1 MYVQQGYIVCD
12 LIFFMQKIHSTSN
25 SVIGILE
32 NVDISKIKPF
42 KYYYRNNLEDDLHE
56 LCYSIKEKG
65 LLQPIIVRMVEDSM
79 YEIVAGT
86 RRYNA
91 CKMLGWR
98 KILCHVVELDDK
110 DAFEV
115 SLIENIHSK
124 NLNPIDEARAFKD
137 YVTTYGWGGISDL
150 ATKLGKSA
158 SYVDKRIRMLT
169 FPDAII
175 ESISS
180 NNLKPSLAEELLP
193 IKDQEYQSKLAELI
207 KKRKLS
213 SRQIR
218 MLKDELKHS
227 ENPEEIFDF
236 QTKIID
242 VDSRTQKSFDKAII
256 AIRVAMNKLASI
268 IGDVEDNWTVYEIL
282 MQHKN
287 MLHSQIDILIKEKR
301 KI

>member
-1 MYVQQGYIVCD
+1 VQR
-12 LIFFMQKIHSTSN
+12 IHSTSN
-25 SVIGILE
+25 SINGLLDNI
-32 NVDISKIKPF
+32 DISKIKPF
-42 KYYYRNNLEDDLHE
+42 RYSYRTNINEDLLE

-65 LLQPIIVRMVEDSM
+65 LLHPIIVRMIDDGEG

-98 KILCHVVELDDK
+98 KILSHVVELDNK

-124 NLNPIDEARAFKD
+124 NLNPIEEARAFQD
-137 YVTTYGWGGISDL
+137 YVTNYGWGGISDL
-150 ATKLGKSA
+150 AARLGKSIG
-158 SYVDKRIRMLT
+158 YVDRRIRLLDLPT
-169 FPDAII
+169 DVVKSLSAGSLSA
-175 ESISS
+175 SIGD
-180 NNLKPSLAEELLP
+180 ELLP
-193 IKDQEYQSKLAELI
+193 LKEKEQQSKLAELI

-213 SRQIR
+213 SRQVR
-218 MLKDELKHS
+218 ELKTEMKNS
-227 ENPEEIFDF
+227 DDPYDVLDF

-242 VDSRTQKSFDKAII
+242 IDAKTQKSFDKAII

-268 IGDVEDNWTVYEIL
+268 IEDVDNWTVYEML
-282 MQHKN
+282 LQHKN
-287 MLHSQIDILIKEKR
+287 MLHNQIDILYKEKK

>member
-1 MYVQQGYIVCD
+1 
-12 LIFFMQKIHSTSN
+12 MQKIHSTSN
-25 SVIGILE
+25 SVMGVLE

-42 KYYYRNNLEDDLHE
+42 KYYYRNNLHEDMHE

-65 LLQPIIVRMVEDSM
+65 LLQPIIVRMTDDLK

-115 SLIENIHSK
+115 SLMENIHSK

-137 YVTTYGWGGISDL
+137 YVSTYGWGGISEL

-158 SYVDKRIRMLT
+158 SYIDKRIRMLT
-169 FPDAII
+169 FPDTII
-175 ESISS
+175 QSIS
-180 NNLKPSLAEELLP
+180 NNEIKPSLAEELLP
-193 IKDQEYQSKLAELI
+193 IKEKEHQSKLAELI

-213 SRQIR
+213 SRQVR
-218 MLKDELKHS
+218 MLKDEMKNS
-227 ENPEEIFDF
+227 EHPEEIFDF
-236 QTKIID
+236 TTKIVDID
-242 VDSRTQKSFDKAII
+242 ARTQKSFDKAII
-256 AIRVAMNKLASI
+256 AVRVAMNKLASI
-268 IGDVEDNWTVYEIL
+268 IEDVEDNWTVYEIL

-287 MLHSQIDILIKEKR
+287 MLHGQIDILLKEKR

>member
-1 MYVQQGYIVCD
+1 
-12 LIFFMQKIHSTSN
+12 MQKIHSTSN
-25 SVIGILE
+25 SVIGVLE

-42 KYYYRNNLEDDLHE
+42 KYYYRNNSQEDMHE

-65 LLQPIIVRMVEDSM
+65 LLQPIIVRMTDDLK

-115 SLIENIHSK
+115 SLMENIHSK

-137 YVTTYGWGGISDL
+137 YVSTYGWGGISEL

-158 SYVDKRIRMLT
+158 SYIDKRIRMLT
-169 FPDAII
+169 FPETII
-175 ESISS
+175 ESIS
-180 NNLKPSLAEELLP
+180 NNEIKPSLAEELLP
-193 IKDQEYQSKLAELI
+193 IKEKEHQSKLAELI

-213 SRQIR
+213 SRQVR
-218 MLKDELKHS
+218 MLKDEMKNS
-227 ENPEEIFDF
+227 EHPEEIFDF
-236 QTKIID
+236 TTKIVDID
-242 VDSRTQKSFDKAII
+242 ARTQKSFDKAII
-256 AIRVAMNKLASI
+256 AVRVAMNKLASI
-268 IGDVEDNWTVYEIL
+268 IEDVEDNWTVYEIL

-287 MLHSQIDILIKEKR
+287 MLHSQIDILLKEKK

>member
-1 MYVQQGYIVCD
+1 
-12 LIFFMQKIHSTSN
+12 MQKIHSTSN
-25 SVIGILE
+25 SVIGVLE

-42 KYYYRNNLEDDLHE
+42 KYYYRNNLHEDMHE

-65 LLQPIIVRMVEDSM
+65 LLQPIIVRMTDDSK

-115 SLIENIHSK
+115 SLMENIHSK

-137 YVTTYGWGGISDL
+137 YVSTYGWGGISEL

-158 SYVDKRIRMLT
+158 SYIDKRIRMLT
-169 FPDAII
+169 FPENII
-175 ESISS
+175 QSIS
-180 NNLKPSLAEELLP
+180 NNEIKPSLAEELLP
-193 IKDQEYQSKLAELI
+193 IKEKEHQSKLAELI

-213 SRQIR
+213 SRQVR
-218 MLKDELKHS
+218 MLKDEMKNS
-227 ENPEEIFDF
+227 EHPEEIFDF
-236 QTKIID
+236 TTKIVDID
-242 VDSRTQKSFDKAII
+242 ARTQKSFDKAII
-256 AIRVAMNKLASI
+256 AVRVAMNKLAYI
-268 IGDVEDNWTVYEIL
+268 IEDVEDNWTVYEIL

-287 MLHSQIDILIKEKR
+287 MLHSQIDILLKEKK

>member
-1 MYVQQGYIVCD
+1 MQQGYIVCNR
-12 LIFFMQKIHSTSN
+12 IFHMQKIHSTSN
-25 SVIGILE
+25 SVIGVLE

-42 KYYYRNNLEDDLHE
+42 KYYYRNNLHEDMHE

-65 LLQPIIVRMVEDSM
+65 LLQPIIVRMTDDSK

-115 SLIENIHSK
+115 SLMENIHSK

-137 YVTTYGWGGISDL
+137 YVSTYGWGGISEL

-158 SYVDKRIRMLT
+158 SYIDKRIRMLT
-169 FPDAII
+169 FPETII
-175 ESISS
+175 ESIS
-180 NNLKPSLAEELLP
+180 NNEIKPSLAEELLP
-193 IKDQEYQSKLAELI
+193 IKEKEHQSKLAELI

-213 SRQIR
+213 SRQVR
-218 MLKDELKHS
+218 MLKDEMKNS
-227 ENPEEIFDF
+227 EHPEEIFDF
-236 QTKIID
+236 QTKIVDID
-242 VDSRTQKSFDKAII
+242 ARTQKSFDKAII
-256 AIRVAMNKLASI
+256 AVRVAMNKLAYI
-268 IGDVEDNWTVYEIL
+268 IEDVEDNWAVYEIL

-287 MLHSQIDILIKEKR
+287 MLHSQIDILIKEKK

>member
-1 MYVQQGYIVCD
+1 MQQGYIVCNR
-12 LIFFMQKIHSTSN
+12 IFHMQKIHSTSN
-25 SVIGILE
+25 SVIGVLE

-42 KYYYRNNLEDDLHE
+42 KYYYRNNLHEDMHE

-65 LLQPIIVRMVEDSM
+65 LLQPIIVRMTDDSK

-115 SLIENIHSK
+115 SLMENIHSK

-137 YVTTYGWGGISDL
+137 YVSTYGWGGISEL

-158 SYVDKRIRMLT
+158 SYIDKRIRMLT
-169 FPDAII
+169 FPETII
-175 ESISS
+175 ESIS
-180 NNLKPSLAEELLP
+180 NNEIKPSLAEELLP
-193 IKDQEYQSKLAELI
+193 IKEKEHQSKLAELI

-213 SRQIR
+213 SRQVR
-218 MLKDELKHS
+218 MLKDEMKNS
-227 ENPEEIFDF
+227 EHPEEIFDF
-236 QTKIID
+236 QTKIVDID
-242 VDSRTQKSFDKAII
+242 ARTQKSFDKAII
-256 AIRVAMNKLASI
+256 AVRVAMNKLASI
-268 IGDVEDNWTVYEIL
+268 IEDVEDNWTVYEIL

-287 MLHSQIDILIKEKR
+287 MLHSQIDILIKEKK

>member
-1 MYVQQGYIVCD
+1 MQQGYIVCNR
-12 LIFFMQKIHSTSN
+12 IFYMQKIHSTSN
-25 SVIGILE
+25 SVIGVLE

-42 KYYYRNNLEDDLHE
+42 KYYYRNNLHEDMHE

-65 LLQPIIVRMVEDSM
+65 LLQPIIVRMTDDSK

-115 SLIENIHSK
+115 SLMENIHSK

-137 YVTTYGWGGISDL
+137 YVSTYGWGGISEL

-158 SYVDKRIRMLT
+158 SYIDKRIRMLT
-169 FPDAII
+169 FPENII
-175 ESISS
+175 QSIS
-180 NNLKPSLAEELLP
+180 NNEIKPSLAEELLP
-193 IKDQEYQSKLAELI
+193 IKEKEHQSKLAELI

-213 SRQIR
+213 SRQVR
-218 MLKDELKHS
+218 MLKDEMKNS
-227 ENPEEIFDF
+227 EHPEEIFDF
-236 QTKIID
+236 TTKIVDID
-242 VDSRTQKSFDKAII
+242 ARTQKSFDKAII
-256 AIRVAMNKLASI
+256 AVRVAMNKLASI
-268 IGDVEDNWTVYEIL
+268 IEDVEDNWTVYEIL

-287 MLHSQIDILIKEKR
+287 MLHSQIDILLKEKK

>member
-1 MYVQQGYIVCD
+1 
-12 LIFFMQKIHSTSN
+12 MQKIHSTSN
-25 SVIGILE
+25 SVIGVLE

-42 KYYYRNNLEDDLHE
+42 KYYYRNNLHEDMHE

-65 LLQPIIVRMVEDSM
+65 LLQPIIVRMTDDSK

-115 SLIENIHSK
+115 SLMENIHSK

-137 YVTTYGWGGISDL
+137 YVSTYGWGGISEL

-158 SYVDKRIRMLT
+158 SYIDKRIRMLT
-169 FPDAII
+169 FPENII
-175 ESISS
+175 QSIS
-180 NNLKPSLAEELLP
+180 NNEIKPSLAEELLP
-193 IKDQEYQSKLAELI
+193 IKEKEHQSKLAELI

-213 SRQIR
+213 SRQVR
-218 MLKDELKHS
+218 MLKDEMKNS
-227 ENPEEIFDF
+227 EHPEEIFDF
-236 QTKIID
+236 QTKIVDID
-242 VDSRTQKSFDKAII
+242 ARTQKSFDKAII
-256 AIRVAMNKLASI
+256 AVRVAMNKLASI
-268 IGDVEDNWTVYEIL
+268 IEDVEDNWTVYEIL

-287 MLHSQIDILIKEKR
+287 MLHSQIDILIKEKK

>member
-1 MYVQQGYIVCD
+1 MQQGYIVCN
-12 LIFFMQKIHSTSN
+12 LIFHMQKIHSTSN
-25 SVIGILE
+25 SVIGVLE

-42 KYYYRNNLEDDLHE
+42 KYYYRNNLHEDMHE

-65 LLQPIIVRMVEDSM
+65 LLQPIIVRMTDDST

-115 SLIENIHSK
+115 SLMENIHSK

-137 YVTTYGWGGISDL
+137 YVSTYGWGGISEL

-158 SYVDKRIRMLT
+158 SYIDKRIRMLT
-169 FPDAII
+169 FPENII
-175 ESISS
+175 QSIS
-180 NNLKPSLAEELLP
+180 NNEIKPSLAEELLP
-193 IKDQEYQSKLAELI
+193 IKEKEHQSKLAELI

-213 SRQIR
+213 SRQVR
-218 MLKDELKHS
+218 MLKDEMKNS
-227 ENPEEIFDF
+227 EHPEEIFDF
-236 QTKIID
+236 TTKIVDID
-242 VDSRTQKSFDKAII
+242 ARTQKSFDKAII
-256 AIRVAMNKLASI
+256 AVRVAMNKLASI
-268 IGDVEDNWTVYEIL
+268 IEDVEDNWTVYEIL

-287 MLHSQIDILIKEKR
+287 MLHSQIDILLKEKK

>member
-1 MYVQQGYIVCD
+1 MQQSYIVCD
-12 LIFFMQKIHSTSN
+12 RIFLMQKIHSTSN

-42 KYYYRNNLEDDLHE
+42 KYYYRNNLEEDLQE

-65 LLQPIIVRMVEDSM
+65 LLQPIIVRMVDDSM

-91 CKMLGWR
+91 CKMIGWR

-175 ESISS
+175 DSISN

-193 IKDQEYQSKLAELI
+193 IKDQEHQSKLAELI

-218 MLKDELKHS
+218 MIKDELKHT
-227 ENPEEIFDF
+227 ENPDEIFDF
-236 QTKIID
+236 QTKLID
-242 VDSRTQKSFDKAII
+242 VDARTQKSFDKAII
-256 AIRVAMNKLASI
+256 AIRVAMNKIASI

-287 MLHSQIDILIKEKR
+287 MLHTQIDILIKEKR

>member
-1 MYVQQGYIVCD
+1 
-12 LIFFMQKIHSTSN
+12 MQKIHSTSN
-25 SVIGILE
+25 SVIGVLE

-42 KYYYRNNLEDDLHE
+42 KYYYRNNLHEDMHE

-65 LLQPIIVRMVEDSM
+65 LLQPIIVRMTDDSK

-115 SLIENIHSK
+115 SLMENIHSK

-137 YVTTYGWGGISDL
+137 YVSTYGWGGISEL

-158 SYVDKRIRMLT
+158 SYIDKRIRMLT
-169 FPDAII
+169 FPETII
-175 ESISS
+175 ESIS
-180 NNLKPSLAEELLP
+180 NNEIKPSLAEELLP
-193 IKDQEYQSKLAELI
+193 IKEKEHQSKLAELI

-213 SRQIR
+213 SRQVR
-218 MLKDELKHS
+218 MLKDEMKNS
-227 ENPEEIFDF
+227 EHPEEIFDF
-236 QTKIID
+236 QSKIVDID
-242 VDSRTQKSFDKAII
+242 ARTQKSFDKAII
-256 AIRVAMNKLASI
+256 AVRVAMNKLASI
-268 IGDVEDNWTVYEIL
+268 IEDVEDNWTVYEIL

-287 MLHSQIDILIKEKR
+287 MLHSQIDILLKEKK

>member
-1 MYVQQGYIVCD
+1 
-12 LIFFMQKIHSTSN
+12 MQRIHSTSN
-25 SVIGILE
+25 SINGLLDNI
-32 NVDISKIKPF
+32 DISKIKPF
-42 KYYYRNNLEDDLHE
+42 RYSYRRNINEDLNE

-65 LLQPIIVRMVEDSM
+65 LLHPIIVRMIDDGEG

-98 KILCHVVELDDK
+98 KILSHVVELDNK

-124 NLNPIDEARAFKD
+124 NLNPIEEGRAFQD
-137 YVTTYGWGGISDL
+137 YVTNYGWGGISDL
-150 ATKLGKSA
+150 AARLGKSIG
-158 SYVDKRIRMLT
+158 YVDRRIRLLDLPT
-169 FPDAII
+169 DVVKSLSAGSLSA
-175 ESISS
+175 SIGD
-180 NNLKPSLAEELLP
+180 ELLP
-193 IKDQEYQSKLAELI
+193 LKEKEQQSKLAELI

-213 SRQIR
+213 SRQVR
-218 MLKDELKHS
+218 ELKTEMKNS
-227 ENPEEIFDF
+227 DDPYDVLDF

-242 VDSRTQKSFDKAII
+242 IDAKTQKSFDKAII

-268 IGDVEDNWTVYEIL
+268 IEDVDNWTVYEML
-282 MQHKN
+282 LQHKN
-287 MLHSQIDILIKEKR
+287 MLHNQIDILYKEKK

>member
-1 MYVQQGYIVCD
+1 
-12 LIFFMQKIHSTSN
+12 MQKIHSTSN
-25 SVIGILE
+25 SINGLLDNI
-32 NVDISKIKPF
+32 DISKIKPF
-42 KYYYRNNLEDDLHE
+42 RYSYRRNINEDLHE

-65 LLQPIIVRMVEDSM
+65 LLHPIIVRMIDDG

-91 CKMLGWR
+91 CKVLGWR
-98 KILCHVVELDDK
+98 KILSHVVELDDK

-124 NLNPIDEARAFKD
+124 NLNPIEEARAFQD
-137 YVTTYGWGGISDL
+137 YVKNYGWGGISDL
-150 ATKLGKSA
+150 ATRLGKSV
-158 SYVDKRIRMLT
+158 SYVDKRIRLLDLPT
-169 FPDAII
+169 DVVDSLSAGSLSV
-175 ESISS
+175 SIGD
-180 NNLKPSLAEELLP
+180 ELLP
-193 IKDQEYQSKLAELI
+193 LKEKEQQSKLAELI

-213 SRQIR
+213 SRQVR
-218 MLKDELKHS
+218 ELKTEMKNS
-227 ENPEEIFDF
+227 DNPYDILDF

-242 VDSRTQKSFDKAII
+242 IDAKTQKSFDKAII

-282 MQHKN
+282 LQHKN
-287 MLHSQIDILIKEKR
+287 MLHNQIDILYKEKK

>member
-1 MYVQQGYIVCD
+1 
-12 LIFFMQKIHSTSN
+12 MQRIHSTSN
-25 SVIGILE
+25 SINGLLDNI
-32 NVDISKIKPF
+32 DISKIKPF
-42 KYYYRNNLEDDLHE
+42 RYSYRRNINEDLNE

-65 LLQPIIVRMVEDSM
+65 LLHPIIVRMIDDGEG

-98 KILCHVVELDDK
+98 KILSHVVELDNK

-124 NLNPIDEARAFKD
+124 NLNPIEEARAFQD
-137 YVTTYGWGGISDL
+137 YVTNYGWGGISDL
-150 ATKLGKSA
+150 AARLGKSIG
-158 SYVDKRIRMLT
+158 YVDRRIRLLDLPT
-169 FPDAII
+169 DVVKSLSAGSLSA
-175 ESISS
+175 SIGD
-180 NNLKPSLAEELLP
+180 ELLP
-193 IKDQEYQSKLAELI
+193 LKEKEQQSKLAELI

-213 SRQIR
+213 SRQVR
-218 MLKDELKHS
+218 ELKTEMKNS
-227 ENPEEIFDF
+227 DNPYDVLDF

-242 VDSRTQKSFDKAII
+242 IDAKTQKSFDKAII

-268 IGDVEDNWTVYEIL
+268 IGDVDNWTVYEML
-282 MQHKN
+282 LQHKN
-287 MLHSQIDILIKEKR
+287 MLHNQIDILYKEKK

>member
-1 MYVQQGYIVCD
+1 MQQGYIVCNR
-12 LIFFMQKIHSTSN
+12 IFHMQKIHSTSN
-25 SVIGILE
+25 SVIGVLE

-42 KYYYRNNLEDDLHE
+42 KYYYRNNLHEDMHE

-65 LLQPIIVRMVEDSM
+65 LLQPIIVRMTDDSK

-115 SLIENIHSK
+115 SLMENIHSK

-137 YVTTYGWGGISDL
+137 YVSTYGWGGISEL

-158 SYVDKRIRMLT
+158 SYIDKRIRMLT
-169 FPDAII
+169 FPESII
-175 ESISS
+175 ESIS
-180 NNLKPSLAEELLP
+180 NNEIKPSLAEELLP
-193 IKDQEYQSKLAELI
+193 IKEKEHQSKLAELI

-213 SRQIR
+213 SRQVR
-218 MLKDELKHS
+218 MLKDEMKNS
-227 ENPEEIFDF
+227 EHPEEIFDF
-236 QTKIID
+236 QTKIVDID
-242 VDSRTQKSFDKAII
+242 ARTQKSFDKAII
-256 AIRVAMNKLASI
+256 AVRVAMNKLASI
-268 IGDVEDNWTVYEIL
+268 IEDVEDNWTVYEIL

-287 MLHSQIDILIKEKR
+287 MLHSQIDILIKEKK